1 MAELRQ
7 RKSAPD
13 KSKVPSIRTSVEADG
28 RARTRRQRKEDS
40 PLLLL
45 AAPLIVLFH
54 VALVAFSVNRIY
66 STPPVLPENAS
77 LDLFSEARAL
87 STVKDLTETIGYRL
101 VSTKGV
107 DEAHQYMLQ
116 QTRQL
121 AAQAKKRG
129 GINAEV
135 EEQRVSGGVNLE
147 YFHAPIGSLYQG
159 LGNVMLRLEPTG
171 QQAVGNTTVLLN
183 AHYDSTLGSP
193 GAADCASCV
202 AVLLEIARVLVSDPT
217 IQLPSPILFLFN
229 GGEESLMQAAHGFV
243 HSGHRWVNDIG
254 VFINLEATGSGGPD
268 TLFQHTAGWTA
279 QTYAA
284 AAKYPRGSV
293 FLQDVFEAGF
303 IPSDTDYRM
312 FSAATGQLG
321 QWPGLDIAHILD
333 SASYHT
339 KQDNLQRLRPGILQA
354 MGENTLAA
362 MLALSQRL
370 ASGPVPSLTPSRAK
384 SVFFDVAGY
393 FMVTYPMA
401 VATMIH
407 LAPLVLIMLVLTTMT
422 KGTGQTLSKLLPI
435 GKQAGLSV
443 ASFLCAVTIPAVTGA
458 LRSGLSGNPMAYYSS
473 PPLQYT
479 IYLPIALAATALP
492 YALFHSA
499 PQAHLKEGQRPLQTA
514 LLGFAL
520 VISAVAGLAVAL
532 GMGSGYLFAA
542 WGVCAIVAAGF
553 VSVVQQPLIALLGSM
568 VLALPAQLLCLP
580 LSLSLLIHCVG
591 KANMAGAAPVAQTL
605 VLDAVSGALIGAFT
619 WWNLGFVA
627 PALAF
632 VFKRKLP
639 AVLAALSLFCFITC
653 VLASC
658 APTAYSDTMPKRV
671 VLQHHNRHDAA
682 GTILATRWTVA
693 AVDSVPI
700 DRALKNIN
708 LTSLPPMDNP
718 WQTFFPLGAILQ
730 TVQFEAPPPQ
740 VPHKG
745 PLTTVK
751 VTKET
756 TRGSVRHLEVEMQ
769 LPAAGWGVM
778 NITSAGLKAWSFTE
792 TVTFAA
798 QPVYPKSETMQH
810 MLRFAC
816 NQGYDKWNFW
826 LEVDVNQPEVWLDVA
841 ASLLEPSDAIKE
853 FVSQLPSWASEVPA
867 TTYQSSWKL

>member
-13 KSKVPSIRTSVEADG
+13 KSKVPSSSTSVEVDG
-28 RARTRRQRKEDS
+28 RAWTRRQQKEDS

-45 AAPLIVLFH
+45 AAPLIILFH
-54 VALVAFSVNRIY
+54 VALVAFSVTRIY

-77 LDLFSEARAL
+77 PDVFSEARAL

-107 DEAHQYMLQ
+107 DEAHQYMLH

-129 GINAEV
+129 GISAEV

-193 GAADCASCV
+193 ADCASCV

-217 IQLPSPILFLFN
+217 IQLPGPMLFLFN

-339 KQDNLQRLRPGILQA
+339 KQDNLERLRPGILQA
-354 MGENTLAA
+354 MGENTMAA

-370 ASGPVPSLTPSRAK
+370 ASGPAPSSTPSKAK

-393 FMVTYPMA
+393 FMVTYPMDIA
-401 VATMIH
+401 SMIH
-407 LAPLVLIMLVLTTMT
+407 LAPLVLMLLVLTTMT
-422 KGTGQTLSKLLPI
+422 KGTGQTVSKLLPI
-435 GKQAGLSV
+435 GKQAGLSA
-443 ASFLCAVTIPAVTGA
+443 ASFLCAITIPAVTGA

-479 IYLPIALAATALP
+479 IYLPISLAATALP
-492 YALFHSA
+492 YALSRS
-499 PQAHLKEGQRPLQTA
+499 PSQAHLKKGQRPLQTA

-605 VLDAVSGALIGAFT
+605 
-619 WWNLGFVA
+619 
-627 PALAF
+627 
-632 VFKRKLP
+632 

-700 DRALKNIN
+700 DRALRNIN
-708 LTSLPPMDNP
+708 LTSLPQWTTPGSNTPAVSMAFVLAFM
-718 WQTFFPLGAILQ
+718 QTFFPLGAILQ
-730 TVQFEAPPPQ
+730 TVHFEAPPPQ

-751 VTKET
+751 VIKET
-756 TRGSVRHLEVEMQ
+756 NRGSVRHLEVEMQ

-826 LEVDVNQPEVWLDVA
+826 LEVDANQPEIWLDVA
-841 ASLLEPSDAIKE
+841 ASLLEPSDAIRE
-853 FVSQLPSWASEVPA
+853 FVSHLPSWASEVPA
-867 TTYQSSWKL
+867 TTYQSSWKF